1 MPYRNHKWQ
10 ALAKQDAEP
19 ARSCR
24 STAQIDH
31 PNQFILRIE
40 PSAAVPLVSRKTGM
54 RMIASPLRAGGIF
67 QLSKLDRIFR
77 NLTDV
82 LPRDSGKTAKL

>member
-1 MPYRNHKWQ
+1 MPSRNHKWQ
-10 ALAKQDAEP
+10 ALAKQDSEP

-24 STAQIDH
+24 PIAQIYH
-31 PNQFILRIE
+31 PNQFILQIE

-67 QLSKLDRIFR
+67 ELSRLDRIFR

-82 LPRDSGKTAKL
+82 LPRDSGKTGKL